1 MPVIGRL
8 DSQVNDV
15 LIEPLGRR
23 RPRDERNERNER
35 DERDERDPRTTTGDA
50 RPAATQDSHDD
61 AEGANDKGRDDS
73 RADVRRDGQLPVWL
87 L

>member
-15 LIEPLGRR
+15 LIEPLGKQ
-23 RPRDERNERNER
+23 RPR
-35 DERDERDPRTTTGDA
+35 DERDERDPRSTTDDA
-50 RPAATQDSHDD
+50 RPSATGETHDD
-61 AEGANDKGRDDS
+61 AEDANDKARDDS
-73 RADVRRDGQLPVWL
+73 RANIRRDEQLPVWL

>member
-15 LIEPLGRR
+15 LIEPVGKQRG
-23 RPRDERNERNER
+23 
-35 DERDERDPRTTTGDA
+35 RDERDPRATTDDA
-50 RPAATQDSHDD
+50 RPAATGETARDGAEDVIDKARGDSDD
-61 AEGANDKGRDDS
+61 PRDDVRS
-73 RADVRRDGQLPVWL
+73 RDERLPVWL

>member
-15 LIEPLGRR
+15 LIEPLGKRR
-23 RPRDERNERNER
+23 D
-35 DERDERDPRTTTGDA
+35 RDERDPRTTADDA
-50 RPAATQDSHDD
+50 RPATTGEAQRDD
-61 AEGANDKGRDDS
+61 AGGVSDKARDDS
-73 RADVRRDGQLPVWL
+73 DDPRDDVRSRDEQLPVWL

>member
-15 LIEPLGRR
+15 LIEPLGKRR
-23 RPRDERNERNER
+23 GH
-35 DERDERDPRTTTGDA
+35 DERDPRTTTDDA
-50 RPAATQDSHDD
+50 RPTATGEVARDDARGVSGKAHDD
-61 AEGANDKGRDDS
+61 SDDP
-73 RADVRRDGQLPVWL
+73 RADVRSHGEQLPVWL

>member
-15 LIEPLGRR
+15 LIEPVGKRR
-23 RPRDERNERNER
+23 RRDEN
-35 DERDERDPRTTTGDA
+35 DGRDPRPATDEA
-50 RPAATQDSHDD
+50 RPAATGD
-61 AEGANDKGRDDS
+61 AMRDTEVIGDGADDS
-73 RADVRRDGQLPVWL
+73 AHDSVRRDEQLPVWL

>member
-15 LIEPLGRR
+15 LIEPVGKRR
-23 RPRDERNERNER
+23 D
-35 DERDERDPRTTTGDA
+35 RDERDPRTTTDAARPTATGEAAREDA
-50 RPAATQDSHDD
+50 RGVSGKA
-61 AEGANDKGRDDS
+61 RDDS
-73 RADVRRDGQLPVWL
+73 DDPRDDVRSRDEQLPVWL